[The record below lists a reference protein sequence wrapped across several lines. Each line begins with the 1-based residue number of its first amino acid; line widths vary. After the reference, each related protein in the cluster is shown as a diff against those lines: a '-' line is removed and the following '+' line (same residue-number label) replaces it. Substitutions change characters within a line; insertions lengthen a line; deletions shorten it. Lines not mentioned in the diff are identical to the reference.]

1 MNQMTVSFLN
11 ICSLQR
17 KVNEI
22 QLFFATRG
30 IHILGMAETWLKP
43 SISDGELLIPHYKLF
58 RKDRAGRG
66 GGVGFYCHESLAI
79 RRRSDLEST
88 DLELIWIDVGSGE
101 HTCRV
106 ACGYRPPNMSC
117 TYWDLL
123 VRNLETAQEGYPR
136 STVLIGDFNVD
147 FTPPLRADTGCLRD
161 ITTALSLTNRVTSP
175 TRVTSQSQS
184 MIDLFFTNIPI
195 QGHCETLFLD
205 ISDHHAI
212 LARIVSST
220 SARFARG
227 TSSVK
232 GRRLHQID
240 WDNFRP
246 ELDMALTEGFDTQ
259 NIELMVSSLNKTV
272 TAVLDKHAP
281 ITVRHKKERRHCPWL
296 TDNLVQCVRDRKRL
310 H

>member
-1 MNQMTVSFLN
+1 MN
-11 ICSLQR
+11 
-17 KVNEI
+17 
-22 QLFFATRG
+22 
-30 IHILGMAETWLKP
+30 ILPECMSHQP
-43 SISDGELLIPHYKLF
+43 
-58 RKDRAGRG
+58 
-66 GGVGFYCHESLAI
+66 
-79 RRRSDLEST
+79 
-88 DLELIWIDVGSGE
+88 IWYHFTYD
-101 HTCRV
+101 CREFK
-106 ACGYRPPNMSC
+106 CK
-117 TYWDLL
+117 
-123 VRNLETAQEGYPR
+123 
-136 STVLIGDFNVD
+136 I
-147 FTPPLRADTGCLRD
+147 
-161 ITTALSLTNRVTSP
+161 TNRVTSP

-240 WDNFRP
+240 WDNFRH

-259 NIELMVSSLNKTV
+259 NIELMMSSLHKTV

-281 ITVRHKKERRHCPWL
+281 ITVRHKKNDAPVHGLLITLCNVSVIVSGF
-296 TDNLVQCVRDRKRL
+296 TDV
-310 H
+310 

>member
-17 KVNEI
+17 KVTEI
-22 QLFFATRG
+22 QLFLATRG

-66 GGVGFYCHESLAI
+66 GGFGFYCHESLAI

-106 ACGYRPPNMSC
+106 GCGYCPPNMSRA
-117 TYWDLL
+117 YWDLL
-123 VRNLETAQEGYPR
+123 ARNLETAQEGYPR

-147 FTPPLRADTGCLRD
+147 FTPLLRADAGCLRN
-161 ITTALSLTNRVTSP
+161 IRAALSLTNRVTSP
-175 TRVTSQSQS
+175 TRVTSQSQF

-220 SARFARG
+220 SARFGRG

-232 GRRLHQID
+232 GRRLYQID
-240 WDNFRP
+240 WDNF
-246 ELDMALTEGFDTQ
+246 
-259 NIELMVSSLNKTV
+259 
-272 TAVLDKHAP
+272 
-281 ITVRHKKERRHCPWL
+281 
-296 TDNLVQCVRDRKRL
+296 
-310 H
+310 